1 MSATAQAYGL
11 IPAYHPSGQNRANK
25 YSITASYTTAIYKG
39 ALVKLDTAGG
49 IQNGDGTSDAIGV
62 FAGCEY
68 VDPTG
73 KPTVSAYWPGL
84 ASCTN
89 IVAYVYD
96 DQQTVYRVGVGG
108 NASSYTTAVIGD
120 QDDVAN
126 NTVGSATTG
135 MSSASLTGAPVGAGT
150 QAQVRIIGF
159 YDGVY
164 NATTNPY
171 PQVLVQISQHQ
182 YTADKAAI

>member
-11 IPAYHPSGQNRANK
+11 IPAYHPAGQNRANK
-25 YSITASYTTAIYKG
+25 YSITPAYTTAIYKG
-39 ALVKLDTAGG
+39 ALVKLVTAGG
-49 IQNGDGTSDAIGV
+49 IENGDGSTDALGV

-68 VDPTG
+68 IDPTG
-73 KPTVSAYWPGL
+73 KPCVSAHWPGT

-108 NASSYTTAVIGD
+108 NASSYTTAAIGD
-120 QDDVAN
+120 QVDVAN
-126 NTVGSATTG
+126 NTAGSATTG
-135 MSSASLTGAPVGAGT
+135 LSSASLTGALIGAAA
-150 QAQVRIIGF
+150 QAQVRIVGF

-164 NATTNPY
+164 HATDNPY
-171 PQVLVQISQHQ
+171 PQVLVQIAQHQ
-182 YTADKAAI
+182 FTADKAAI